1 MEMPFSLSQL
11 SLLQTNVNERCG
23 PREPCRFSTKCCA
36 MNASESV
43 LRQVERALRKA
54 ALKFSSEA
62 EAYPLTDLYLQVRQ
76 ESGELR
82 IFDDDDRELTRC
94 VVEEWIG
101 NTDEDFYAQVQP
113 VLTEAILR
121 SREVCDHLPLLKP
134 YSFVLIDD
142 EHEPVAD
149 LHLVDDDLILLSGEL
164 MQGLSDDLDDFFR
177 KLGLDGK

>member
-1 MEMPFSLSQL
+1 
-11 SLLQTNVNERCG
+11 
-23 PREPCRFSTKCCA
+23 

-54 ALKFSSEA
+54 AQKFSPDA
-62 EAYPLTDLYLQVRQ
+62 ENYPLTDLYLQVRQ

-101 NTDEDFYAQVQP
+101 NADEDFYAQVQP
-113 VLTEAILR
+113 VLVQAIR
-121 SREVCDHLPLLKP
+121 QCKEVCDNFPLLKP

-142 EHEPVAD
+142 EHEVVAD
-149 LHLVDDDLILLSGEL
+149 LYLVDDDIMLLSGDL
-164 MQGLSDDLDDFFR
+164 MQGLSDDLDDFCR
-177 KLGLDGK
+177 KLGLDGE